1 MARKRSVTIKEV
13 AKAAGVS
20 TQTVSRVL
28 NNRPDVAPET
38 YRRVQEVIKE
48 IGYAPNIL
56 ARSLSQGRS
65 YTLGIVAYGL
75 DYFGP
80 SRVLTGIEQQANELG
95 YSISLNLLHHP
106 DTDNVNYILNGLL
119 AHQVAGIIWAI
130 PEIGDNRAWVQAP
143 LPDSEVPVV
152 LVSGMAGPTSLPL
165 VGIDNRAIGRM
176 ATEHLLAGGFHSIGI
191 ITGPPAWWEAQER
204 QQGWCE
210 ALDEHGIAAEN
221 RFVAVGDWSPT
232 SGERGLRQLLD
243 QNPAIDAVFVSNDQ
257 MALGALHAAHRLG
270 LRVPEDLSIAGVD
283 NIPESAHFWPPLT
296 TVRQRLREA
305 GARSV
310 QMLVQ
315 AIGGVP
321 QGSQDE
327 PVSNVTLL
335 KSELV
340 IRASTR
346 PTVSSQQ

>member
-1 MARKRSVTIKEV
+1 
-13 AKAAGVS
+13 
-20 TQTVSRVL
+20 
-28 NNRPDVAPET
+28 
-38 YRRVQEVIKE
+38 
-48 IGYAPNIL
+48 
-56 ARSLSQGRS
+56 
-65 YTLGIVAYGL
+65 
-75 DYFGP
+75 
-80 SRVLTGIEQQANELG
+80 VLTGIEQQANELG

-106 DTDNVNYILNGLL
+106 DTNNVDYILNGLL

-130 PEIGDNRAWVQAP
+130 PEISDNRAWVQAP

-176 ATEHLLAGGFHSIGI
+176 ATEHLLAGGLHSIGI

-210 ALDEHGIAAEN
+210 ALDEHGLAVEN

-305 GARSV
+305 GAWSV

-327 PVSNVTLL
+327 TISNVTLL

-340 IRASTR
+340 IRESTR
-346 PTVSSQQ
+346 PIVSSQ